1 MKYTKYHESQEDTEI
16 YEKIIEDNHVLIEWK
31 SFLDLKLKEE
41 YKNTG
46 SCDYSIA
53 PEEFFIDKS
62 DTNLGHD
69 TSTSGIPPRPSW
81 PFSH

>member
-1 MKYTKYHESQEDTEI
+1 MPSLD
-16 YEKIIEDNHVLIEWK
+16 KIIEWEFPALMAFIK
-31 SFLDLKLKEE
+31 ASEE
-41 YKNTG
+41 FFI
-46 SCDYSIA
+46 DA

-81 PFSH
+81 PFC